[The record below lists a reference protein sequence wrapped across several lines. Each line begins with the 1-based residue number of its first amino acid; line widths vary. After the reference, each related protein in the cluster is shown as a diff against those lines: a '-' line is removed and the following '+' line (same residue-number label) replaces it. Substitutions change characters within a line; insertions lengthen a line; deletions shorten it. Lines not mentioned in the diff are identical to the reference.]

1 MKAKLGDYEKKS
13 WLLVLCCL
21 AAYTVVY
28 IGRKNFSVC
37 LPNMISDGVLTQ
49 SLGGTVGTCFLIFY
63 AAGQFI
69 NGWLGDKIHPKYMI
83 TVGLFSAGIMNIL
96 MGLNSSGAL
105 FCVIWAVCGYSC
117 SMLWSPII
125 RAVASYTTDEISQ
138 SAGATFTATIP
149 LGTVICYL
157 ICAAALKFLSWRSAF
172 VICGLILCA
181 VSLILSFCFGS
192 LKEHMT
198 DKKTDKAEEKIEKKP
213 GVRSIIS
220 AGLIFAAAGI
230 LFNGILKDG
239 LDLWIPT
246 VLRDR
251 FISDASAVSLICTIL
266 PILNIFG
273 AYAAKFV
280 KDRFKLGELSVCGV
294 MFMFSTIA
302 LGIVTA
308 FIYLSPTGIWA
319 AAVVTV
325 LLAMSSASMLGA
337 NTMLLTFIPLHYG
350 KLGRASMVTGMLN
363 CFSYTAAAASSMAAG
378 GISDNFGWEA
388 AFVFFVMSSA
398 IGAALCFGGNGSMKR
413 VTDGLDE
420 K

>member
-1 MKAKLGDYEKKS
+1 MNDDIQ
-13 WLLVLCCL
+13 L
-21 AAYTVVY
+21 ATQQVVY
-28 IGRKNFSVC
+28 NLKKIREEKN
-37 LPNMISDGVLTQ
+37 ISQLE
-49 SLGGTVGTCFLIFY
+49 L
-63 AAGQFI
+63 A
-69 NGWLGDKIHPKYMI
+69 HR
-83 TVGLFSAGIMNIL
+83 AGISQNMVTYIETGKRSPTL
-96 MGLNSSGAL
+96 QTLIKLCVAL
-105 FCVIWAVCGYSC
+105 EV
-117 SMLWSPII
+117 SP
-125 RAVASYTTDEISQ
+125 SKL
-138 SAGATFTATIP
+138 FT
-149 LGTVICYL
+149 
-157 ICAAALKFLSWRSAF
+157 
-172 VICGLILCA
+172 
-181 VSLILSFCFGS
+181 
-192 LKEHMT
+192 
-198 DKKTDKAEEKIEKKP
+198 EEKTEKKP

-325 LLAMSSASMLGA
+325 LLALSSASMLGA
-337 NTMLLTFIPLHYG
+337 NTILLTFIPLHYG

-388 AFVFFVMSSA
+388 AFVFFVLSSA